1 MQVSFNF
8 LSSFLNVL
16 EFYSDI
22 LNGGIELRDRANC
35 FQLQRQEGVLIVK
48 EDIWY
53 LLGQSSIP
61 YWDLGAITFFEYTH
75 PNVNALLIRTFTG
88 LKIIDNE
95 YNGMWREKNLENFV
109 SSKWESAKPTT
120 F

>member
-22 LNGGIELRDRANC
+22 LNGRIELRDRANC

-61 YWDLGAITFFEYTH
+61 YCFF
-75 PNVNALLIRTFTG
+75 
-88 LKIIDNE
+88 LKGFWC
-95 YNGMWREKNLENFV
+95 YYLF
-109 SSKWESAKPTT
+109 
-120 F
+120 